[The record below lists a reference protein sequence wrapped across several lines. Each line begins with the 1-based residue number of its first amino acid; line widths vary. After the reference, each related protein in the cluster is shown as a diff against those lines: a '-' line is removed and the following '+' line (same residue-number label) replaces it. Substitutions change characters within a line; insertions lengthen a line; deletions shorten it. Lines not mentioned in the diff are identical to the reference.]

1 MSRHGLT
8 PREEQVARLVAS
20 GASNKDV
27 AGTLYVNVKTVE
39 YHLANVYRKLGV
51 RTRTELA
58 LLWQDGDR
66 ADPVA
71 G

>member
-1 MSRHGLT
+1 M
-8 PREEQVARLVAS
+8 
-20 GASNKDV
+20 
-27 AGTLYVNVKTVE
+27 AGTLYVNAKTVE

-66 ADPVA
+66 ADTVA